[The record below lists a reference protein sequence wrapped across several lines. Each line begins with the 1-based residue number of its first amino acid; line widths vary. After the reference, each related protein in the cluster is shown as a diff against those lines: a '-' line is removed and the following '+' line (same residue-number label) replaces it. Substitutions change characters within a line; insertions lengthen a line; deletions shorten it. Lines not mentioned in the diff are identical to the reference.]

1 VGDWTSPLTNR
12 LLLEAGFAFNYEE
25 YVILNQDG
33 VNKERGT
40 AEWYAGASRADI
52 STGTLWNGFGSANGG
67 RYPDRFTLSSSG
79 SYVTAAH
86 NIKAGLQWS
95 WGPYENT
102 RETNGDL
109 QQEYRSGVP
118 DTVLVRNSPLNF
130 ADALMNADVAI
141 FAQDSWT
148 YNAQVDFFNLLNA
161 NPIEI
166 VRSFNYGTAGYGLPA
181 QILQARIMKV
191 SALFQF

>member
-1 VGDWTSPLTNR
+1 
-12 LLLEAGFAFNYEE
+12 
-25 YVILNQDG
+25 
-33 VNKERGT
+33 
-40 AEWYAGASRADI
+40 
-52 STGTLWNGFGSANGG
+52 
-67 RYPDRFTLSSSG
+67 
-79 SYVTAAH
+79 
-86 NIKAGLQWS
+86 
-95 WGPYENT
+95 
-102 RETNGDL
+102 
-109 QQEYRSGVP
+109 VP

>member
-1 VGDWTSPLTNR
+1 M
-12 LLLEAGFAFNYEE
+12 
-25 YVILNQDG
+25 
-33 VNKERGT
+33 
-40 AEWYAGASRADI
+40 
-52 STGTLWNGFGSANGG
+52 
-67 RYPDRFTLSSSG
+67 
-79 SYVTAAH
+79 
-86 NIKAGLQWS
+86 
-95 WGPYENT
+95 
-102 RETNGDL
+102 
-109 QQEYRSGVP
+109 P